1 MTYVKS
7 ANRSINS
14 WFNDELQALGKD
26 GLPILGTSNKEQI
39 KDKIDSFLHAFINS
53 NINSSLTITEPK
65 IRNIL
70 ETISIVIEFA
80 QNMGRKHTIFRLD
93 AHYSQTYL
101 CAITK

>member
-80 QNMGRKHTIFRLD
+80 QNMGLGTMNRLYMATELLHLNTILR
-93 AHYSQTYL
+93 
-101 CAITK
+101 